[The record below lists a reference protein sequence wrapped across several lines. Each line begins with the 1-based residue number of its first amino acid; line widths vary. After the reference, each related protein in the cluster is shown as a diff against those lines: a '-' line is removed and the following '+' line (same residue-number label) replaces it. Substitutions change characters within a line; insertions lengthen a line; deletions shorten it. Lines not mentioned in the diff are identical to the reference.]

1 MTPAHYAADSSTKMR
16 ILCLHGGGVN
26 SAIFASQTAPLLA
39 AMKQIGD
46 VEFIYLDAPY
56 RSRRPY
62 PGIERFW
69 TGPFFSWWKRW
80 QRPAMVEVVFA
91 IEYVL
96 RQARADGPFDGIMG
110 FSQGAALVA
119 EILSCQDKHLLPHE
133 RFKFGIM
140 MCGSLAVLDHFP
152 SNWRDSV
159 FSGNTRSVVDAGT
172 RAFAA
177 QAGRVGEPPKGIP
190 FQPEP
195 IDFHTINVTV
205 PTAHIVGCTDPVRH
219 RSENLFAACPD
230 RAWLQYHTLGHEVP
244 QTTEET
250 LAIRAAIMKAC
261 DASRFSAAA

>member
-1 MTPAHYAADSSTKMR
+1 MR

-39 AMKQIGD
+39 AMKQIVD

-56 RSRRPY
+56 RSHRPY

-69 TGPFFSWWKRW
+69 NGPFFSWWRRW
-80 QRPAMVEVVFA
+80 QRPSMVEVVFA

-96 RQARADGPFDGIMG
+96 RQTRADGPFDGIMG

-119 EILSCQDKHLLPHE
+119 EILTCQDKHLLPHE
-133 RFKFGIM
+133 RFRFGIL

-152 SNWRDSV
+152 ANWRESV
-159 FSGNTRSVVDAGT
+159 FSGNTRSVVAAGT
-172 RAFAA
+172 EAFFKHTTRA
-177 QAGRVGEPPKGIP
+177 GEPPKDIP
-190 FQPEP
+190 FQPEGGN
-195 IDFHTINVTV
+195 HTVHVTV
-205 PTAHIVGCTDPVRH
+205 PTAHIAGQADPVCP
-219 RSENLFAACPD
+219 RSEMLFAACPD
-230 RAWLQYHTLGHEVP
+230 RSWMQYHTQGHEIP

-250 LAIRAAIMKAC
+250 LAIRAAIMKVA